1 MLYKALHPFDGKLY
15 YKELATPYRALQLSN
30 IKRIEGGI
38 ITFIKNI
45 LSAVTPIGVTLH
57 SQPFLL
63 TENWK
68 ERKAMKNEMLTLG
81 AYLNFEELPDLLQ
94 SYLQDN
100 CCYRID
106 NAPFYCIDNLSPI
119 DSDFNFQFFVT
130 AEDDKAN
137 NYLKFGTDII
147 SISFNDFDDKVD
159 YLDILNALEELRH
172 IIKMKVTESIV
183 ESIKT
188 EHYIT
193 CFE

>member
-1 MLYKALHPFDGKLY
+1 M
-15 YKELATPYRALQLSN
+15 
-30 IKRIEGGI
+30 
-38 ITFIKNI
+38 
-45 LSAVTPIGVTLH
+45 
-57 SQPFLL
+57 
-63 TENWK
+63 
-68 ERKAMKNEMLTLG
+68 NEKILTLG
-81 AYLNFEELPDLLQ
+81 AYLYLNELPALLQ

-100 CCYRID
+100 CCYRVD
-106 NAPFYCIDNLSPI
+106 NYPFYCIDNLSPI

-137 NYLKFGTDII
+137 NYLKLGTDII

-172 IIKMKVTESIV
+172 IIKMKVTESIA